1 MEDDLKPTE
10 LNANKNIL
18 STLKKGANL
27 SVGLLNGIVGDFLDK
42 DNNGLA
48 VQMQFYANE
57 KPFTISKENI
67 ETVHKKIS
75 SKVCILIHGL
85 TNDETI
91 WNFAN
96 TVKQNY
102 GTYLQNDFDY
112 TPFYIR
118 YNTGLHISENG
129 KQFSQLI
136 ENLVQNYPV
145 DIDEIVIIAHSMGGL
160 VTRSACYYAPLQ
172 NAHWTEKI
180 SKLFFIGTPHL
191 GAPLE
196 KFGNALTHLLKT
208 IPVSYTKIAGDVIN
222 LRSAG
227 IKDLRYGYL
236 TDEDWKEQHPDEL
249 LKNNKK
255 VIPLLDDVDYYLIT
269 GTLTADS
276 DHLISEWFGDALVRK
291 KSAIGKSKTKHHLP
305 FDLNNHKEFAGLAH
319 LKLVDSMDVYE
330 QIKVW
335 IPQKSS
341 IQKPSHTKTIIPYN
355 ETYFP
360 KENMHSKNKLNS
372 VLDLTRT
379 GLIGSIDKL
388 ETIQKSNL
396 TYKILNQIPIVNVF
410 SKEIENIHNSI
421 SKTVL
426 KSSKTVLKKI

>member
-1 MEDDLKPTE
+1 MEDNLKPTE

-96 TVKQNY
+96 TDKQNY

-269 GTLTADS
+269 GTLTEDS
-276 DHLISEWFGDALVRK
+276 D
-291 KSAIGKSKTKHHLP
+291 LP

-341 IQKPSHTKTIIPYN
+341 IKKPSHTKTIIPYN

-396 TYKILNQIPIVNVF
+396 TYKILNQIPVVNVF